1 MINWTT
7 ITNRLDYENL
17 RYAFLLKTEEQGTP
31 KLLPYNDGAA
41 PLDIR
46 GQQMINWTA
55 LNRTDYKSRSS
66 RSLCSLAFAF
76 MILLF
81 MTSACAQNPATSATS
96 SLDTKS
102 LDTKTVLQPYL
113 GKWRPTSFSKE
124 LHMVSIT
131 ITETGLSIEAG
142 GSVTYEF
149 VKKTDEG
156 VIVRVIDRH
165 ATNPHLGLT
174 HSHTTAFGFSL
185 EMQTLDSFPPGGPSK
200 TRELLLICHG
210 SGDIDSA
217 VKRLISEM
225 KTRRCPDVY
234 IR

>member
-1 MINWTT
+1 
-7 ITNRLDYENL
+7 
-17 RYAFLLKTEEQGTP
+17 
-31 KLLPYNDGAA
+31 
-41 PLDIR
+41 
-46 GQQMINWTA
+46 MINWTA
-55 LNRTDYKSRSS
+55 LDRTDYKSRSS

-76 MILLF
+76 MMLLF

-96 SLDTKS
+96 N

-113 GKWRPTSFSKE
+113 GKWRPTSFGKE
-124 LHMVSIT
+124 LHMASIT
-131 ITETGLSIEAG
+131 ITETGLSIETG
-142 GSVTYEF
+142 GSVMYEF

-185 EMQTLDSFPPGGPSK
+185 EMQTLDPFPPGGPSK

-225 KTRRCPDVY
+225 KTKQCPDVY